1 MTRTGRVSCN
11 TLSAAVACRAASHIQ
26 PSTAQTVHTLSKT
39 AVQLQPT
46 RLDMGCEC
54 LNVRVGAVDG
64 EAELEVGHPGLQ
76 VVDAGLE
83 QDAEHHLRPE
93 V

>member
-1 MTRTGRVSCN
+1 M
-11 TLSAAVACRAASHIQ
+11 
-26 PSTAQTVHTLSKT
+26 QT
-39 AVQLQPT
+39 T
-46 RLDMGCEC
+46 RLDVWCEC

-64 EAELEVGHPGLQ
+64 EAELEVGHPGLE
-76 VVDAGLE
+76 VGDAGLE

>member
-1 MTRTGRVSCN
+1 M
-11 TLSAAVACRAASHIQ
+11 
-26 PSTAQTVHTLSKT
+26 
-39 AVQLQPT
+39 QLRPT
-46 RLDMGCEC
+46 RLDMWWEC

-76 VVDAGLE
+76 VMDAGLE